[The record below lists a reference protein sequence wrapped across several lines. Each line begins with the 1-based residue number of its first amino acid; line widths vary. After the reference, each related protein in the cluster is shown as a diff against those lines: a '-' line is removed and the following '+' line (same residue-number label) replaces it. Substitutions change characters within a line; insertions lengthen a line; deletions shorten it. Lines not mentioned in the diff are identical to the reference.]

1 MSFWSLVPIV
11 GGMVERYQKGRAA
24 KEDNRHA
31 QEMAT
36 LTQFAA
42 EFGHG
47 RNWFDSLIDGFNRLP
62 RPVMVGGM
70 AYYFILSWSDPER
83 FGIIN
88 AGLATIPDPM
98 WYLSGIMV
106 SFFFG
111 ARELAHLRKGKGFE
125 AAARAAV
132 DVVTSRKKTS
142 EWLVETFP
150 DVQLKAG
157 VVVDGLNAEKMAPVI
172 AAARNLYQSRGVPL
186 VITSAIRP
194 KSSKSLHDE
203 GMALDFRSRTLSD
216 PQAVTAAL
224 STALGDDYDV
234 IYEGAAS
241 GGAHIHVEYDP
252 KGFSLSEMMGG

>member
-1 MSFWSLVPIV
+1 
-11 GGMVERYQKGRAA
+11 MVERYQKGRAA
-24 KEDNRHA
+24 KEDNAHA
-31 QEMAT
+31 EDMAA
-36 LTQFAA
+36 LSQFAS
-42 EFGHG
+42 EMGHAK
-47 RNWFDSLIDGFNRLP
+47 NWFDSLIDGINRLP
-62 RPVMVGGM
+62 RPGALVLIGL
-70 AYYFILSWSDPER
+70 YFYMSWDDPVEFAR
-83 FGIIN
+83 VN
-88 AGLATIPDPM
+88 AGLSTVPDQM
-98 WYLSGIMV
+98 WMILLAVIGFY
-106 SFFFG
+106 FG
-111 ARELAHLRKGKGFE
+111 GRIEHHWRKGKTFK
-125 AAARAAV
+125 AAAEVAAKV
-132 DVVTSRKKTS
+132 LPRKKKPS
-142 EWLVETFP
+142 DWLAETFP

-157 VVVDGLNAEKMAPVI
+157 VVVDGLDIDKMAPVI